1 MDELEDKTRIA
12 EEIGKR
18 VAWDLL
24 DASKDMDNLS
34 SYTRSVIIKQSC
46 DWLRKAP
53 SKDLIVKYGIRLN
66 RGYLSVV
73 WWLLEELEKGNIII
87 KDDVQSES

>member
-34 SYTRSVIIKQSC
+34 AYTRSVIRKNNSC
-46 DWLRKAP
+46 DLLRKAP
-53 SKDLIVKYGIRLN
+53 SKDLIIKYGIRLD
-66 RGYLSVV
+66 RGYLSFV
-73 WWLLEELEKGNIII
+73 WWLLEELEKGNVTI
-87 KDDVQSES
+87 KSDV